1 MPNEKDMDAALLEA
15 DNSDAPNYTAIAL
28 KHNVDRTTL
37 SRRARGI
44 TVSRDVSIQN
54 ASRLLTDAQE
64 EVILQDMEYL
74 SKKGIYLAPR
84 IIHNSVVA
92 IVQHSI
98 GKNWVSNFQ
107 NRHKDRI
114 KSINLV
120 GFDRARV
127 IADNSDIIEQFYTN
141 VRYPLLFYL
150 V

>member
-1 MPNEKDMDAALLEA
+1 MANEKDMDAALLDV
-15 DNSDAPNYTAIAL
+15 DNSDALNYTAIAQ

-37 SRRARGI
+37 SRRARGVM
-44 TVSRDVSIQN
+44 VSKDVFIQN
-54 ASRLLTDAQE
+54 NKRLLTDPQE

-74 SKKGIYLAPR
+74 SKKGTYLAPR
-84 IIHNSVVA
+84 IIRNTVAA
-92 IVQHSI
+92 IVGYPI
-98 GKNWVSNFQ
+98 GKDWVSNFQ

-127 IADNSDIIEQFYTN
+127 IADNADIIKQFYTN
-141 VRYPLLFYL
+141 VRYLLLFYL